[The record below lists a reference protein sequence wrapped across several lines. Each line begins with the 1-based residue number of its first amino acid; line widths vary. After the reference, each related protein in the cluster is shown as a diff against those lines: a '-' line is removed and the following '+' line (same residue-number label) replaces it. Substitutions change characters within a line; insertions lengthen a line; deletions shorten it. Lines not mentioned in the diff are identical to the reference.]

1 MMKLFLVILIL
12 FLMASPGAF
21 AATFMDQS
29 GRSVD
34 VPDNPRR
41 IVALAPSVA
50 EIIYALGE
58 EDRLVAATRYSNHPE
73 AASALPR
80 IGTYARPDVE
90 RVASF
95 RPDLCIAIQDGNPRH
110 VIDKI
115 EALGI
120 PVFSVNPRSLS
131 GIMDAIAGMGEILN
145 ARENAYAIIAGMKQ
159 RINNVRALVARAR
172 SRPRVFFQIDASPIV
187 SAGTE
192 TFIHELIVT
201 AGGENVA
208 AGPVPY
214 PRYSWEEILAFRPD
228 IAVITSMAGGLS
240 TEDLISAWLRWP
252 RIPAVRNGRLHVVDA
267 DLFDRPTPRL
277 LDGLEALV
285 RILHPE
291 VTSQGKSR

>member
-1 MMKLFLVILIL
+1 
-12 FLMASPGAF
+12 MASPGAF

-41 IVALAPSVA
+41 IVALAPSVV
-50 EIIYALGE
+50 EIMFSLEE
-58 EDRLVAATRYSNHPE
+58 EDRLVAATQYSNHPE
-73 AASALPR
+73 AARSLPR
-80 IGTYARPDVE
+80 IGSYARPDVE

-95 RPDLCIAIQDGNPRH
+95 RPDLCIAIQDGNPRY

-120 PVFSVNPRSLS
+120 PVYSVNPRSLS
-131 GIMDAIAGMGEILN
+131 GIMETIAGMGEILGV
-145 ARENAYAIIAGMKQ
+145 REKASSIIADMNE
-159 RINNVRALVARAR
+159 RIDRVRAKVAVART
-172 SRPRVFFQIDASPIV
+172 RPRVFFQIDASPLV

-208 AGPVPY
+208 TGPVPY
-214 PRYSWEEILAFRPD
+214 PRYSWEEILAFSPD
-228 IAVITSMAGGLS
+228 IAIITSMAGGL
-240 TEDLISAWLRWP
+240 TAEKLMSAWQRWP
-252 RIPAVRNGRLHVVDA
+252 RIPAVSKGRIHVVDA

-277 LDGLEALV
+277 LDGLETLAG
-285 RILHPE
+285 IIHPE
-291 VTSQGKSR
+291 LTSMETSR